1 MRRWVVCG
9 VALLLLQACEFSHV
23 DPQQTVSISGRAL
36 DDNGQPLRGAKV
48 HLYKE
53 PDAGEALIGTVLVL
67 GSLGGVCLFPG
78 APDVCTKGRTATTA
92 ADGSYTFTMKGS
104 DTQGLIGDASTL
116 DVVVGDPHGGSRAG
130 STTLRFKVRQN
141 TTALPDARV
150 WKATPSVQPTAG
162 RHAWNVSWPAL
173 PPADGTGTKYS
184 AQLLDP
190 RSGFPLWSQP
200 AKGNAA
206 SIDARVLEDHA
217 ADATVVAHATL
228 PGATAI
234 YYSART
240 AVTPI
245 AGAPPSRSKPCF
257 AVTGTTSL
265 STSPQQPCG
274 ATDGNLTSASR
285 LAGPN
290 GATATGVV
298 VDLQTARPVSFVV
311 GRGLAGSVLVE
322 VSADGRTYTQIA
334 TGTNS
339 SVGVAPPGAP
349 TARYVRVRSPAGLS
363 ESLLSEISVW

>member
-1 MRRWVVCG
+1 MCAI
-9 VALLLLQACEFSHV
+9 ALLLLQACEFSHV

-36 DDNGQPLRGAKV
+36 DENGQPLRGATV

-78 APDVCTKGRTATTA
+78 APDVCTKGRTATTS
-92 ADGSYTFTMKGS
+92 ADGSYTFALKGS

-116 DVVVGDPHGGSRAG
+116 DVVVGDPRGGGRPG
-130 STTLRFKVRQN
+130 STTLRFKVRQDA
-141 TTALPDARV
+141 TTLPDARI
-150 WKATPSVQPTAG
+150 WKSTPSVRPASG
-162 RHAWNVSWPAL
+162 RQAWDLAWAAL
-173 PPADGTGTKYS
+173 APADGTGAKYS

-190 RSGFPLWSQP
+190 HGGSPLWSQA
-200 AKGNAA
+200 AKGTATT
-206 SIDARVLEDHA
+206 IDARVLEDHA
-217 ADATVVAHATL
+217 ADAAVVAHATL
-228 PGATAI
+228 PDVTAI

-240 AVTPI
+240 PVTPI
-245 AGAPPSRSKPCF
+245 AGAPPSRHKPCS

-265 STSPQQPCG
+265 STFAQQPCG
-274 ATDGNLTSASR
+274 ATDGDLTSASR

-290 GATATGVV
+290 GAAATGVV
-298 VDLQTARPVSFVV
+298 LDLQTARPVSFVV
-311 GRGLAGSVLVE
+311 GRGLAGSVLIE

-349 TARYVRVRSPAGLS
+349 VARYVRVRSPAGLS
-363 ESLLSEISVW
+363 ESLLSELSVW